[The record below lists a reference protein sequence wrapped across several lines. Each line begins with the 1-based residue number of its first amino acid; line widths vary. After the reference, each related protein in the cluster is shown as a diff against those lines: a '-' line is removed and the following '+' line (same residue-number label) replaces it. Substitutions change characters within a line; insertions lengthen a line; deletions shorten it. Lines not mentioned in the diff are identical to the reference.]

1 MSSTRERIREAAIE
15 RFVELGFAGT
25 GIRQLADDVGITTAS
40 LYYHINSKD
49 DLLDEIIDSTMSALI
64 EAAELVI
71 AQQLNPADRLAGLV
85 ALHVTIHAT
94 NGAETIVVDRQ
105 LGAMKPEARDRA
117 VAQRDRYERLWRKVL
132 KTGVVDGSFTG
143 VEPRLGAQF
152 LLGSCTAVADW
163 YRPGGR
169 LSPKKLASEYVA
181 LAALT
186 VRAALPAIVPDI
198 SQPLAVFEQRYL
210 TPV

>member
-1 MSSTRERIREAAIE
+1 MSRTRERIREAAIA

-49 DLLDEIIDSTMSALI
+49 DLLDEIIDSTMGALI

-71 AQQLNPADRLAGLV
+71 AEQLSPADRLAGLV

-105 LGAMKPEARDRA
+105 LGAMKPAARERA

-132 KTGVVDGSFTG
+132 KAGVVDGSFLG

-186 VRAALPAIVPDI
+186 VRASRPTEVPDI
-198 SQPLAVFEQRYL
+198 AEPLAVFERRYL

>member
-1 MSSTRERIREAAIE
+1 VNSTRERIREAAIT

-49 DLLDEIIDSTMSALI
+49 DLLDEIIDSTMNALI

-71 AQQLNPADRLAGLV
+71 AEQSRPMDRLAGLV

-94 NGAETIVVDRQ
+94 CGAETIVVDRQ
-105 LGAMKPEARDRA
+105 LGAMKPEARERA
-117 VAQRDRYERLWRKVL
+117 IAQRDRYERLWRKVL
-132 KTGVVDGSFTG
+132 KTGIADGSFVG

-186 VRAALPAIVPDI
+186 VQASSPTEAPDI
-198 SQPLAVFEQRYL
+198 AQPLAVFERRYL